1 MGYLMKDIW
10 KIGRLMMPEVRGEE
24 NRKKGEEK

>member
-1 MGYLMKDIW
+1 MKDIW
-10 KIGRLMMPEVRGEE
+10 KIGRLMMLGGKEEE